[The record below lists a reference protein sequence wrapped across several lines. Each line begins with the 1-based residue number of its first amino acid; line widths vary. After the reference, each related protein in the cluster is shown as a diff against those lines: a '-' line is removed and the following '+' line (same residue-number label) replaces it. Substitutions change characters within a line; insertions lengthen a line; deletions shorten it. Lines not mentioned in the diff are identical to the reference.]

1 MLLSC
6 LSKNSTGF
14 IFCSLLL
21 VILYS
26 FIYRNAYNLVLYKYG
41 DMLYDGVRDT
51 IHKHLE
57 STAYDVTTTHND
69 SLLVAI
75 SRSWSDHTITVNMIK
90 DILMYMDRTYVL
102 ANKKVTVYVL
112 GLQLFRS
119 TIIHHDQVRD
129 RMRKILLENILKE
142 RSGCLIDRDVMKSV
156 LSMLVELGVVGINT
170 YEEDF
175 ECYFLEET
183 RRFYHDESQIYL
195 SQCNCPDYIH
205 KAETRLQEEMKRV
218 TSYLSPG
225 TEPKL
230 KHIVETELITNHA
243 KSLIDMEHSGC
254 INMMSENKLG
264 ELKHMYNLF
273 SRVPSTLDLLRDAM
287 CDYAKECGFAIL
299 TEQDREKDQVKF
311 VQQLLDLK
319 VKFDDIVNESF
330 GGEKKAHKKL
340 REAFE
345 EFINKDT
352 RCASYLSLYIDE
364 LLKAGL
370 RGLSESDAETQLDR
384 VISIFR
390 FLQDKDIFEVFYRT
404 QLSKRLLNG
413 RTSSDEY
420 ERTMV
425 AKLKAECG
433 YQFTAKL
440 EGMFTDMKISKTA
453 METFKVSE
461 SFRKLEIELDV
472 CVLTTGYWPINAPTL
487 CNLPGVMQDA
497 IDKFSEYYLV
507 SYNGRKLTWLP
518 NLGTVDIKAMFACGM
533 RELTVSTYQACI
545 LMLFNDPQVA
555 TLTLDQIR
563 NSSQI
568 PEADLKRHL
577 LSLCTPK
584 FKILVKSSKSR
595 VS

>member
-1 MLLSC
+1 
-6 LSKNSTGF
+6 
-14 IFCSLLL
+14 
-21 VILYS
+21 
-26 FIYRNAYNLVLYKYG
+26 
-41 DMLYDGVRDT
+41 
-51 IHKHLE
+51 
-57 STAYDVTTTHND
+57 
-69 SLLVAI
+69 
-75 SRSWSDHTITVNMIK
+75 
-90 DILMYMDRTYVL
+90 
-102 ANKKVTVYVL
+102 
-112 GLQLFRS
+112 
-119 TIIHHDQVRD
+119 
-129 RMRKILLENILKE
+129 
-142 RSGCLIDRDVMKSV
+142 
-156 LSMLVELGVVGINT
+156 
-170 YEEDF
+170 
-175 ECYFLEET
+175 
-183 RRFYHDESQIYL
+183 
-195 SQCNCPDYIH
+195 
-205 KAETRLQEEMKRV
+205 
-218 TSYLSPG
+218 
-225 TEPKL
+225 
-230 KHIVETELITNHA
+230 
-243 KSLIDMEHSGC
+243 
-254 INMMSENKLG
+254 
-264 ELKHMYNLF
+264 MYNLF

-453 METFKVSE
+453 METFKVSD

-518 NLGTVDIKAMFACGM
+518 NLGTVDIKAVFACGM

-595 VS
+595 GIAEDDTFCFNVQFASKYRRVKVPLISTKETSAAHEEAAESVPGLVEEDRRHLVEAAVVRVMKARRSLSHNELVGEVVRQLTFRFNPNPQFIKKRIESLIEREYLARDKDDRRLYTYQA